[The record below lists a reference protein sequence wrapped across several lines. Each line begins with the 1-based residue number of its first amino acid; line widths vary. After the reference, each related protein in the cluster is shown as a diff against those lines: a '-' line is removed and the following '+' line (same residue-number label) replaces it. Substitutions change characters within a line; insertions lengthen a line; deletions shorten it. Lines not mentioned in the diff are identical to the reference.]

1 MSSLPLPSGRPVRRL
16 ASLDDEALVDRV
28 RAGDESAFGELL
40 ARYET
45 RMVRYARRVLGGSH
59 EVAEDV
65 VQEALWRAH
74 RALRRDDRPIAL
86 RPWLYRLVRN
96 CCLDELARGRN
107 DALDLHAL
115 HEEPAALDAD
125 PSIVAERRRRTR
137 DLLGDLAALPA
148 DQRHAVLR
156 REVDGLSHAALARE
170 LGLTVAATR
179 SLVHRGRRNLVK
191 AADARDAGCEEVR
204 EDLDR
209 AFDEGR
215 RASARAY
222 RHLAAC
228 RGCRS
233 YRSELRRIGAT
244 SRLLLPA
251 PALFVVGGALVT
263 AVKSTGGGAGGG
275 GAGLAAGGAG
285 GGGLAGAGGLGVK
298 AGGLA
303 AAAALVAGGATQV
316 FGPGDPSPVSADRV
330 SAALTRGAPI
340 PAGTAV
346 ATRRFTVPAAG
357 TSARL
362 TVSCPAG
369 TVAAELLP
377 ATPARLSHGMTTVPG
392 TSRTAAVTVAGND
405 VGDTATIRVLCKRP
419 DPMGSL
425 LAQPS
430 PYRAR
435 AATTICWDRAYLHRS
450 PGGSVSASTFRGQPL
465 KVLEAAGGW
474 RRVRADSGETGWL
487 RAQSLCASSRR

>member
-1 MSSLPLPSGRPVRRL
+1 MSSLPLPSGMPGRRL
-16 ASLDDEALVDRV
+16 ASVGDEALVDRV
-28 RAGDESAFGELL
+28 RAGDERAFAELL

-59 EVAEDV
+59 ELAEDV

-107 DALDLHAL
+107 DALDLHGL

-137 DLLGDLAALPA
+137 DLLTDVAALPA
-148 DQRHAVLR
+148 DQRHALLR
-156 REVDGLSHAALARE
+156 REVDGLSHSALARE
-170 LGLTVAATR
+170 LDLTVPATR
-179 SLVHRGRRNLVK
+179 SLVHRARANLVK

-209 AFDEGR
+209 AHDEGR
-215 RASARAY
+215 RASAKTY

-228 RGCRS
+228 RGCRT
-233 YRSELRRIGAT
+233 YRAGLRRIGET
-244 SRLLLPA
+244 TRLLLPA
-251 PALFVVGGALVT
+251 PALFVVGGALLG
-263 AVKSTGGGAGGG
+263 AVKTSGGAGGG
-275 GAGLAAGGAG
+275 ASAGGAG
-285 GGGLAGAGGLGVK
+285 LK
-298 AGGLA
+298 AGGVA

-316 FGPGDPSPVSADRV
+316 FGPGAPSPVSARSDV
-330 SAALTRGAPI
+330 ATLVRGAPV

-346 ATRRFTVPAAG
+346 VTRRVVVPAAG
-357 TSARL
+357 ETARL
-362 TVSCPAG
+362 TLSCPEG

-377 ATPARLSHGMTTVPG
+377 SRPSRLSHGMTTVPG
-392 TSRTAAVTVAGND
+392 TARSATVVLAGDDAVRRATV
-405 VGDTATIRVLCKRP
+405 RVLCKRP
-419 DPMGSL
+419 GPAGSL
-425 LAQPS
+425 LADPL
-430 PYRAR
+430 PFTAR
-435 AATTICWDRAYLHRS
+435 AAARTTCAPRTYLRAR
-450 PGGSVSASTFRGQPL
+450 PGGAVSASTFQGQPL
-465 KVLEAAGGW
+465 VVLRADGGW

-487 RAQSLCASSRR
+487 PAQSLCASRRR